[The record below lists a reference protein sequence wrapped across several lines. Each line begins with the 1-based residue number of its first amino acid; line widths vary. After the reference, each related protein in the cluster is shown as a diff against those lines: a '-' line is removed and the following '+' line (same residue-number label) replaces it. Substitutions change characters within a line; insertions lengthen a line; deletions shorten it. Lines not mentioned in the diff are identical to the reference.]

1 MGAKLCE
8 HLFQTIPDV
17 SFFDAGKKKSV
28 KLRVTIPLKINIIT
42 SLKFMGAYLP
52 LPYVYEREG
61 RQERAWDIYSR
72 LLRDRIVFIGTPID
86 DYVAN
91 SIIAQLL
98 FLQME
103 DPKKDIHVYINS
115 PGGSVSDGMA
125 IYDTLNFMQCDVV
138 TYCIGMAASMSTVLL
153 AAGTPGKRYA
163 LPNSRVMIHQPSGG
177 AGGQTSD
184 ISIAAKE
191 ILRWRQTIN
200 LILSKHSGKS
210 IDQLEKD
217 SDRDYY
223 MSADEAKEYG
233 LVDEVISQKPSE

>member
-1 MGAKLCE
+1 
-8 HLFQTIPDV
+8 
-17 SFFDAGKKKSV
+17 
-28 KLRVTIPLKINIIT
+28 
-42 SLKFMGAYLP
+42 MGAYLP

-72 LLRDRIVFIGTPID
+72 LLRDRIVFVGTPID

-103 DPKKDIHVYINS
+103 DPKKEIHVYINS

-125 IYDTLNFMQCDVV
+125 IYDTLNFLQCDVV

-153 AAGTPGKRYA
+153 AAGTPGKRFA

-177 AGGQTSD
+177 AQGQATD
-184 ISIAAKE
+184 IDIHAKE
-191 ILRWRQTIN
+191 ILRIRERLNQ
-200 LILSKHSGKS
+200 ILSNHTGRDLDVVQNDTERDNFMSG
-210 IDQLEKD
+210 E
-217 SDRDYY
+217 
-223 MSADEAKEYG
+223 EAAEYG
-233 LVDEVISQKPSE
+233 IIDRVISKRED

>member
-1 MGAKLCE
+1 MAKTRIELASE
-8 HLFQTIPDV
+8 PLF
-17 SFFDAGKKKSV
+17 A
-28 KLRVTIPLKINIIT
+28 KIRNHI
-42 SLKFMGAYLP
+42 MGAYLP
-52 LPYVYEREG
+52 LPHVYEREG

-103 DPKKDIHVYINS
+103 DPKKDVHIYINS

-125 IYDTLNFMQCDVV
+125 IYDTLNFLQCEVV

-153 AAGTPGKRYA
+153 AAGTKGKRYA

-191 ILRWRQTIN
+191 ILRWRRTIN
-200 LILSKHSGKS
+200 EILSKHSGQS
-210 IDQLEKD
+210 IEQLEKD
-217 SDRDYY
+217 SDRDNY
-223 MSADEAKEYG
+223 MTAQEAMDYG
-233 LVDEVISQKPSE
+233 LVDEVIEAKPV